1 MNIIAETAISI
12 TCLTLGLESVV
23 LNFAAPSERVKNHT
37 NEARMVPMANE
48 IRSSPW
54 NWPPIDPKITTVS
67 K

>member
-1 MNIIAETAISI
+1 M
-12 TCLTLGLESVV
+12 V

-37 NEARMVPMANE
+37 NEARMVPIANE